1 MSRSMQ
7 LNYIPVTA
15 FPWTD
20 LFLDRIYF
28 EWDSLNCTPPGAY
41 EQEHATPQYF
51 CRSIFIDR
59 CIFRSNLLWMRLPW
73 ECHNQSQDTNWRHC
87 VTGPELPFF
96 HKRKG
101 ILKIDQSVKMP
112 WQGLSMGV
120 ASSCSSAPVQS
131 DSQISRRWWHTFNWQ
146 RGWRIGDEPP
156 IGFPAKISARTLSW
170 RKTANVRWRCVTLSL
185 SCRRALNIFTAD
197 HVNLVPGFPIQ
208 ENDGLRV
215 AFYIRLPSVIAR
227 DGVIPVDALLQ
238 AVNRSKS
245 ELEAALGVK
254 ISEIKKG
261 LEPTNTPTYPTS
273 NANNATTVTSSTTS
287 RGSVPSTGPTEI
299 GEEANDD
306 WKYIVVG
313 VVVGAVIIF
322 ILGGVIYCV

>member
-1 MSRSMQ
+1 M
-7 LNYIPVTA
+7 
-15 FPWTD
+15 
-20 LFLDRIYF
+20 
-28 EWDSLNCTPPGAY
+28 
-41 EQEHATPQYF
+41 
-51 CRSIFIDR
+51 
-59 CIFRSNLLWMRLPW
+59 
-73 ECHNQSQDTNWRHC
+73 
-87 VTGPELPFF
+87 
-96 HKRKG
+96 
-101 ILKIDQSVKMP
+101 
-112 WQGLSMGV
+112 
-120 ASSCSSAPVQS
+120 
-131 DSQISRRWWHTFNWQ
+131 
-146 RGWRIGDEPP
+146 
-156 IGFPAKISARTLSW
+156 
-170 RKTANVRWRCVTLSL
+170 
-185 SCRRALNIFTAD
+185 
-197 HVNLVPGFPIQ
+197 NLVPGFPIQ

-261 LEPTNTPTYPTS
+261 LEPTNAPTYPTS
-273 NANNATTVTSSTTS
+273 NATTVTSSTTS